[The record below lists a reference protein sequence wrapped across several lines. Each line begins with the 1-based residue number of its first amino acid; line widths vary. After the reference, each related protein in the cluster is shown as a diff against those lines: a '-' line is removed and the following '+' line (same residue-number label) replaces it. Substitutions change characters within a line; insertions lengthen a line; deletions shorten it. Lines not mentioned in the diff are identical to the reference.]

1 MSGARVLTL
10 NLAHGR
16 GTSFHQAFTTRRA
29 IMRNLDQVAQIE
41 PLDSGDA
48 RLTLRDG
55 SVVPVSRRYR
65 DALGR

>member
-1 MSGARVLTL
+1 VHRSHAV
-10 NLAHGR
+10 
-16 GTSFHQAFTTRRA
+16 
-29 IMRNLDQVAQIE
+29 NLDQVAQIE

-65 DALGR
+65 DALGTSARGVSA